1 MSLLEIRDLKKHFP
15 VGDGF
20 FSRSKGA
27 VKAVDGVSL
36 KVEQGETLG
45 IVGESGCGK
54 SHHGLARRKSGLTA
68 IAAAQP
74 AKVQFH
80 QS

>member
-20 FSRSKGA
+20 FSRNKGA

-36 KVEQGETLG
+36 KLGEPT
-45 IVGESGCGK
+45 
-54 SHHGLARRKSGLTA
+54 R
-68 IAAAQP
+68 AAA
-74 AKVQFH
+74 AAH
-80 QS
+80 ALRDGLI